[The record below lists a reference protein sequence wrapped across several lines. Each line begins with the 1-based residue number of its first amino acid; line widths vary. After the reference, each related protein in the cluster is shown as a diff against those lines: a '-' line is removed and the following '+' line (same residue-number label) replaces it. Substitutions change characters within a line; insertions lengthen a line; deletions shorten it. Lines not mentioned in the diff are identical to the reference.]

1 MSSLLI
7 RWLLVSAAVA
17 GLCLTIY
24 VMSLKL
30 DALKL
35 ERDQAAQAAGVYKR
49 TLEAYQDQ
57 FAAQARA
64 LGTEKGRE
72 IARQENLLRTLNLI
86 GDIDENENGP
96 VPDAA
101 LSIIDSMYQDPAP

>member
-1 MSSLLI
+1 MSSILI
-7 RWLLVSAAVA
+7 RWLLGAAAVA

-24 VMSLKL
+24 VMSLRL
-30 DALKL
+30 DAMRL
-35 ERDQAAQAAGVYKR
+35 ERDNAMQAVGVYKR

-64 LGTEKGRE
+64 LGTERGRE

-86 GDIDENENGP
+86 GDIDEVENEP
-96 VPDAA
+96 VPDTA
-101 LSIIDSMYQDPAP
+101 LYVIDGMYYAPAP

>member
-1 MSSLLI
+1 MSALLL
-7 RWLLVSAAVA
+7 RWILGAAAVA

-24 VMSLKL
+24 VMSLRM
-30 DALKL
+30 DSLKL

-96 VPDAA
+96 VSNAA
-101 LSIIDSMYQDPAP
+101 ISVIDGMYHAPAP